1 MIRNSRKYR
10 RLKAIKN
17 ARKATNKSIK
27 ARVIITDDEKDLEL
41 KENEVEREG
50 VAYEIPQH
58 PTEEVTVRMYPEN
71 VSDEEF
77 LQYIESIVDKERH
90 IQEEDPSDQY
100 LLELYDKEKQVF
112 RKDQFPD
119 GWRNPIYPAG
129 KKSPTDQTQ
138 GEKPNIDGIKFWVEN
153 VKLAGK
159 SQREL
164 EQEYNIINRQDSM
177 ETWTDGKM
185 ERMIDQIAFMVARK
199 IWYVGRKPS
208 DMSDEEW
215 ENETKHMR
223 PNPET
228 YQKTSVGG
236 YGVGAYI
243 AGNEG
248 VNGLKYHDEEYTYSS
263 GDPDYVGKK

>member
-1 MIRNSRKYR
+1 
-10 RLKAIKN
+10 
-17 ARKATNKSIK
+17 
-27 ARVIITDDEKDLEL
+27 
-41 KENEVEREG
+41 
-50 VAYEIPQH
+50 
-58 PTEEVTVRMYPEN
+58 
-71 VSDEEF
+71 
-77 LQYIESIVDKERH
+77 
-90 IQEEDPSDQY
+90 
-100 LLELYDKEKQVF
+100 
-112 RKDQFPD
+112 
-119 GWRNPIYPAG
+119 
-129 KKSPTDQTQ
+129 
-138 GEKPNIDGIKFWVEN
+138 
-153 VKLAGK
+153 
-159 SQREL
+159 
-164 EQEYNIINRQDSM
+164 M

-243 AGNEG
+243 AGHEG
-248 VNGLKYHDEEYTYSS
+248 EFGLKYHDEKYTYTS

>member
-1 MIRNSRKYR
+1 MYNEQTRSICCALIRNSRKYR

-129 KKSPTDQTQ
+129 KKVQQ
-138 GEKPNIDGIKFWVEN
+138 IKLR
-153 VKLAGK
+153 VKNLILM
-159 SQREL
+159 EL
-164 EQEYNIINRQDSM
+164 NFGQ
-177 ETWTDGKM
+177 KM
-185 ERMIDQIAFMVARK
+185 
-199 IWYVGRKPS
+199 
-208 DMSDEEW
+208 
-215 ENETKHMR
+215 
-223 PNPET
+223 
-228 YQKTSVGG
+228 
-236 YGVGAYI
+236 
-243 AGNEG
+243 
-248 VNGLKYHDEEYTYSS
+248 
-263 GDPDYVGKK
+263 